1 MAKIIVE
8 DIQGGSTGDVLTI
21 PQSKATLN
29 NQPVV
34 GSTAGVL
41 SHSPVAMPAAVSP
54 ANNRPL
60 VGATDGTT
68 SFSPVAMPAAVS
80 AANNR
85 PLVGA
90 TDGTTSFSPV
100 AMPAADGTANK
111 PLTTDGSGQLQF
123 GAFPLPTTSG
133 SNGNYLSTDGTS
145 ASWVAAPNSTSL
157 LSAEGLVYGTM
168 VTSSAQGNSY
178 SGGDWSS
185 SGPWTTYRHDQFF
198 SNTTHSTQGFN
209 MLLGD
214 GYPNGTSQST
224 YAGNGGAEVQ
234 RLIQYASGN
243 RVGWAGRDWNYTE
256 NNTSYG
262 GMSWRVL
269 PIRNTSA
276 SAITINIAAM
286 YTAYTTYNSASLGY
300 FTPTNS
306 SGTTYSTVTGGTW
319 TQLQST
325 TSGNDVWATNS
336 ITVPAYTT
344 ILVVLNTAHAYQTTY
359 RFTENSLFYNLH
371 TTFSD
376 ANIICD
382 LRMLYAL
389 HQARTPSATDTAA
402 NPEEIYTACAT
413 IFGDR

>member
-34 GSTAGVL
+34 GSTTGVL

-123 GAFPLPTTSG
+123 GAFSLPNNSG
-133 SNGNYLSTDGTS
+133 SNGNFLGTDGTS
-145 ASWVAAPNSTSL
+145 ASWVGPPTSPSL

-168 VTSSAQGNSY
+168 VTTSAQGNSY
-178 SGGDWSS
+178 STGDWTS

-198 SNTTHSTQGFN
+198 VDTTSSTQGFN

-214 GYPNGTSQST
+214 GFPNATSTQTT
-224 YAGNGGAEVQ
+224 YAGNQGYEDQ
-234 RLIQYASGN
+234 RLIQYATGN
-243 RVGWAGRDWNYTE
+243 RGGWSYKEYYYQD

-262 GMSWRVL
+262 GLSWRVL
-269 PIRNTSA
+269 PIRNTS
-276 SAITINIAAM
+276 
-286 YTAYTTYNSASLGY
+286 
-300 FTPTNS
+300 
-306 SGTTYSTVTGGTW
+306 
-319 TQLQST
+319 
-325 TSGNDVWATNS
+325 
-336 ITVPAYTT
+336 
-344 ILVVLNTAHAYQTTY
+344 
-359 RFTENSLFYNLH
+359 
-371 TTFSD
+371 
-376 ANIICD
+376 
-382 LRMLYAL
+382 
-389 HQARTPSATDTAA
+389 
-402 NPEEIYTACAT
+402 
-413 IFGDR
+413 